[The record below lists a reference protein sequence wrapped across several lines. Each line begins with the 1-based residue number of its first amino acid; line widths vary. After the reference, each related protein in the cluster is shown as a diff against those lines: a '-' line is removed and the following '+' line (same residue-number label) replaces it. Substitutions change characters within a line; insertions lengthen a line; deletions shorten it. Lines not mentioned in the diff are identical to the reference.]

1 MASPETA
8 PRQVKLRRCS
18 IWSPTLW
25 LRGVDDPTKARLKTS
40 GQDIS
45 ASIVSLDIYESIFQ
59 NTLSGTVRLK
69 ETDGYPEYFPL
80 VGTEYLFVEFV
91 IDYLGDE
98 RVFSRDFRIRK
109 IGDQSFPQRE
119 ERLYTL
125 ELVSPEFFKSMSS
138 RMTQRHQETCTD
150 AVKSIMEMQ
159 LGIDKTRIDGEDSAG
174 TPFVEK
180 TSGTIDVLIPN
191 YTPLQAI
198 NYFTALALTEKT
210 PYASNFLFYETLDG
224 FYFKSIRGILQQY
237 PADQTPPSEVAT
249 FEVNAH
255 QLTGSQNI
263 NEDQAFNSIIRLQ
276 QEQMFDVLSDV
287 TTGVLRSRML
297 HLDFFARQFSEV
309 DSGYT
314 KTFEKFKDDHLD
326 KFPLYPENFEQSVD
340 KNTKLFTVLSDTSS
354 SESPYRIQNEGQ
366 TAPNRIYESVM
377 LRNRQL
383 REIQH
388 LRTVLEVPGQPNL
401 RAGTVVILNYPSTRL
416 IADTDTNL
424 SAAVIQHPTPFHSG
438 RHLVT
443 AVRHNLVQ
451 ISTGIM
457 EYRMHIE
464 ATRDSLGSALTPYPE
479 DPTDVDT
486 PR

>member
-8 PRQVKLRRCS
+8 PRQVRLRRCS

-59 NTLSGTVRLK
+59 NTLSGTVRFK

-80 VGTEYLFVEFV
+80 VGTEYLLVEFV

-98 RVFSRDFRIRK
+98 RVFAREFRIRK

-138 RMTQRHQETCTD
+138 RMTQRHQKTCTD
-150 AVKSIMEMQ
+150 AVKSIMEMR

-224 FYFKSIRGILQQY
+224 FYFKSIRGILQKY
-237 PADQTPPSEVAT
+237 SEGKEVAT

-314 KTFEKFKDDHLD
+314 ETFKKFKDDHLAEY
-326 KFPLYPENFEQSVD
+326 PLYPENFEQSVD

-424 SAAVIQHPTPFHSG
+424 SAVVIQHPTPFHSG

-479 DPTDVDT
+479 DTTDVDT